1 MLVVIKVVLQI
12 VNWEQETLKNANL
25 MFFSGP
31 FSV

>member
-12 VNWEQETLKNANL
+12 VNWEQETFKNTNWML
-25 MFFSGP
+25 FSGP